1 MQCASVYTNL
11 RWHGLRAWS
20 AVARTQESLG
30 YWGCH
35 AAGRAFLSP
44 GSASIDIVLD
54 VSVVYLPVT
63 QWRLHLRTTSSS
75 GNSQTEISSRTCL
88 DTLRSSTRCP
98 SIKTMSSFLAVNSL
112 CYGHT
117 ALSPVCLSVVYMGL
131 SLLMLRLRNFCFQL
145 VLQNSQKLS
154 CLSEKNAKR
163 PWVTKAGT
171 LVYGTALNMMLIQN
185 QHIRG
190 VFKPQL
196 GNKSR
201 LDNSSLEYDR
211 GLNALLAYDT
221 GMTSLWH
228 ATVLMYHFHFENSDF
243 KTSVRERAIV
253 ELSLIHIWR
262 CRRRG

>member
-1 MQCASVYTNL
+1 MLGADYRPTDNWPVPYRCISVIIIIIIIIIIPPSLISCCLSTNHHWLPHYNLHYIMQCASVYTNL

-75 GNSQTEISSRTCL
+75 GNSQTEISSRTCP

-171 LVYGTALNMMLIQN
+171 LVYGTA
-185 QHIRG
+185 
-190 VFKPQL
+190 
-196 GNKSR
+196 
-201 LDNSSLEYDR
+201 
-211 GLNALLAYDT
+211 
-221 GMTSLWH
+221 
-228 ATVLMYHFHFENSDF
+228 
-243 KTSVRERAIV
+243 
-253 ELSLIHIWR
+253 
-262 CRRRG
+262 